1 MEAIYHIPAMLRET
15 IEGLA
20 VKPGGVYVDVTFGGG
35 GHSRAILERLTNP
48 TPASKPHLY
57 SFDQDIEA
65 YENVQRDDVRCTKES
80 RITSGTTDKTINGG
94 NNAAE
99 RDKEENKEG
108 HLYSFDQDIEAFN
121 NSQLTIHNS
130 QSEDGDEGFVNN
142 PRWTFVHSNFRYLKN
157 WMDYYGV
164 KEIDGLLADL
174 GVSFHHFDCPERGF
188 SFRFSASLDMRMNQ
202 TAKRTAADI
211 INTYSEEDLARIFW
225 LYGEMKN
232 GRGIAR
238 NICKARLQKPI
249 LRTEELIEAAF
260 KLKVESL
267 KLKEV
272 EELRFHPRP
281 LPPHE
286 GEGGRITSGT
296 TDKTINGGKNAAEQD
311 KERDSA
317 EYRREQDKEKGAGL
331 KTREQNE
338 EDGNPPSMADT
349 RELEIPAQYKK
360 DLARLFQALRIEV
373 NDEMGALREML
384 VAARDLL
391 KPGGRIAILTY
402 HSLEDRLVKNFLR
415 SGNLEGNIE
424 KDFYGNAI
432 TPFDVIEKGRTAS
445 DDEVER
451 NPRSRSAK
459 LRVGRKK

>member
-1 MEAIYHIPAMLRET
+1 MEEIYHIPAMLKET

-20 VKPGGVYVDVTFGGG
+20 IKPNGVYVDVTFGGG
-35 GHSRAILERLTNP
+35 GHSRAILNNLTP
-48 TPASKPHLY
+48 TLSTREGDEGEGSRMTSGITDDDKSGMASRGKEEEKEKGEGKQTRGQNEGKGEGEKTCGQNEGHLY

-65 YENVQRDDVRCTKES
+65 YENVRKIQTPPQPSPQGEGS
-80 RITSGTTDKTINGG
+80 RMTSGITDD
-94 NNAAE
+94 A
-99 RDKEENKEG
+99 
-108 HLYSFDQDIEAFN
+108 
-121 NSQLTIHNS
+121 
-130 QSEDGDEGFVNN
+130 GFVNDT
-142 PRWTFVHSNFRYLKN
+142 RWTFVHSNFRYLRN

-188 SFRFSASLDMRMNQ
+188 SFRFSAPLDMRMNQ

-211 INTYSEEDLARIFW
+211 VNGYSEEELAKIFW

-238 NICKARLQKPI
+238 NICKARSQKPI
-249 LRTEELIEAAF
+249 LRTEELVEAAMNI
-260 KLKVESL
+260 KAQP
-267 KLKEV
+267 
-272 EELRFHPRP
+272 HPN
-281 LPPHE
+281 PPHE
-286 GEGGRITSGT
+286 GEGS
-296 TDKTINGGKNAAEQD
+296 
-311 KERDSA
+311 
-317 EYRREQDKEKGAGL
+317 
-331 KTREQNE
+331 
-338 EDGNPPSMADT
+338 

-384 VAARDLL
+384 VAAQDLV

-402 HSLEDRLVKNFLR
+402 HSLEDRLVKNFFR
-415 SGNLEGNIE
+415 SGNLEGTIE

-432 TPFDVIEKGRTAS
+432 TPFDVIEKGRVAS

-459 LRVGRKK
+459 LRVAEKRGGAA

>member
-1 MEAIYHIPAMLRET
+1 MEAIYHIPAMLQET

-35 GHSRAILERLTNP
+35 GHSRAILERMD
-48 TPASKPHLY
+48 A
-57 SFDQDIEA
+57 
-65 YENVQRDDVRCTKES
+65 NVQRDDVRCTKGS
-80 RITSGTTDKTINGG
+80 RIESGGTDEVSNGG

-99 RDKEENKEG
+99 QDKEENKEG
-108 HLYSFDQDIEAFN
+108 HLYSFDQDIEAYENAVN
-121 NSQLTIHNS
+121 NPTPGEFYDRPLDARSSGALHPSREGEGI
-130 QSEDGDEGFVNN
+130 QSGTMGEGVFVNN
-142 PRWTFVHSNFRYLKN
+142 PNWTFVHSNFRYLKN

-188 SFRFSASLDMRMNQ
+188 SFRFSAPLDMRMNQ

-238 NICKARLQKPI
+238 NICKARSQKPI

-272 EELRFHPRP
+272 EELRVHPRP
-281 LPPHE
+281 NPPHE

-317 EYRREQDKEKGAGL
+317 EYRREQDKK
-331 KTREQNE
+331 
-338 EDGNPPSMADT
+338 DGNPPSMADT

-432 TPFDVIEKGRTAS
+432 TPFDVIEKGRSAS